1 MRWET
6 LEIRNC
12 GGSIAKERAEFNCE
26 PRLIRRAGGLEIE
39 IEIEIGIK
47 IEIEIE
53 IEIGIEIEIEIGIE
67 IEIDEID
74 EIDGEKMNG
83 VGSPWASAHNPVA
96 AQTFGP
102 VESEPAACLTLP

>member
-1 MRWET
+1 VRWET

-26 PRLIRRAGGLEIE
+26 PRLIRRAGGL
-39 IEIEIGIK
+39 
-47 IEIEIE
+47 
-53 IEIGIEIEIEIGIE
+53 EIEIEIGIE